1 LSLPKSFAFLWRRFF
16 VAAATK
22 NKSVIDPKET
32 KLMKRLTNILI
43 GALVA
48 LLAVGATAQTRP
60 DFSGRWTSEPSQA
73 GDGQRNVS
81 GERIGDMGSGWG
93 PNITITQTAERMTV
107 EYLFF
112 ARGDMQ
118 PPLRFIF
125 ALGGSETRNSV
136 MMGRGIQEQTS
147 KTAWEGDKLV
157 ITTKH
162 SFAGA
167 AIGQPLTSEVKQ
179 TLALE
184 SPTSLIIETTRS
196 GVLGGPSSTTRTV
209 YRKL

>member
-1 LSLPKSFAFLWRRFF
+1 MKS
-16 VAAATK
+16 
-22 NKSVIDPKET
+22 
-32 KLMKRLTNILI
+32 LTNLLSS
-43 GALVA
+43 ALVA

-60 DFSGRWTSEPSQA
+60 DFSGRWTSEPSPA
-73 GDGQRNVS
+73 GDGQR
-81 GERIGDMGSGWG
+81 ERIGDMGSGWG

-107 EYLFF
+107 EYMFF

-118 PPLRFIF
+118 PPLRFVF
-125 ALGGSETRNSV
+125 ALDGSETKNSV
-136 MMGRGIQEQTS
+136 MMGRGIQAQTS

-157 ITTKH
+157 IRTTH
-162 SFAGA
+162 SFGA
-167 AIGQPLTSEVKQ
+167 TETGQPLTSEVKQ

-196 GVLGGPSSTTRTV
+196 GVLGATSSTTRTV